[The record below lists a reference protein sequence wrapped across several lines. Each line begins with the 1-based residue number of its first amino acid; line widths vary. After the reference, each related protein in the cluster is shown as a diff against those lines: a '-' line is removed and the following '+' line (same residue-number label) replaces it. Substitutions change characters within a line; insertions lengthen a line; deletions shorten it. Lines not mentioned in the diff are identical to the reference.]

1 MRNILLN
8 ASSKPTLIAHRGYS
22 ECYPENTLAGLEA
35 ALRVGAQCI
44 EFDVHFTADG
54 VPVVFHDTELARVT
68 GSEGRIEEV
77 SFATLSKLRA
87 SEKDRFGEKFLQEP
101 VPSLQDVLAL
111 LQQWPDATAFVEIK
125 TATVKYFGVETVVQG
140 LMAAL
145 ANFQTQCIL
154 TSFDRS
160 VLEAARNSGMQ
171 YIGWV
176 LREWDSESYVHAQS
190 LLPDVLICNADKIGA
205 DELWPGPE
213 QKPWQWALYDI
224 VDPDEALRWFARGA
238 DFIETWDIGGMLRDS
253 RLRPESS

>member
-77 SFATLSKLRA
+77 SFATLSQLRA
-87 SEKDRFGEKFLQEP
+87 SETDRLGKKFLQEP
-101 VPSLQDVLAL
+101 IPSLQDVLGL
-111 LQQWPDATAFVEIK
+111 LQQWPNAIAFVEIK
-125 TATVKYFGVETVVQG
+125 TATVKCFGVDTVVQG
-140 LMAAL
+140 LMTAL
-145 ANFQTQCIL
+145 ADFQTQCIL
-154 TSFDRS
+154 ISFDRS
-160 VLEAARNSGMQ
+160 VLEAARKSGMQ
-171 YIGWV
+171 RIGWV
-176 LREWDSESYVHAQS
+176 LREYNSISQEHAQA
-190 LLPDVLICNADKIGA
+190 LLADVLICNAEKIGA
-205 DELWPGPE
+205 DELWPGPK

-238 DFIETWDIGGMLRDS
+238 DFIETWDIGGMLGDS
-253 RLRPESS
+253 RLRPGSS